1 MKKIIS
7 LIVAAVLMLGSLA
20 SVSAASGQYVATNK
34 GWVTIYKKP
43 STAQGSISRLQ
54 LGQRAKLVSK
64 YNKYWYKVSFNGKT
78 GYITTNSKY
87 TKLVGAAVQ
96 TTSTST
102 STSTPKPKPASSSVE
117 AKRNKVVQTALS
129 LKNKVDYVHW
139 KNRQETRAPYKTDCS
154 GFTYLA
160 YRLAKVGVLLVNKD
174 DDDQAKVGKK
184 VAWGKFE
191 KGDLIFTWLNAKDKT
206 NVGHVGI
213 YIGGGKMIHNAGSK
227 NDVIIS
233 NINSSYYKERFIT
246 ARRVI
251 N

>member
-1 MKKIIS
+1 MKKVIS

-102 STSTPKPKPASSSVE
+102 PKSASSSSLE

-139 KNRQETRAPYKTDCS
+139 TKRQETRAPYKTDCS

-160 YRLAKVGVLLVNKD
+160 YRLAKVGVLLVNK
-174 DDDQAKVGKK
+174 
-184 VAWGKFE
+184 
-191 KGDLIFTWLNAKDKT
+191 
-206 NVGHVGI
+206 
-213 YIGGGKMIHNAGSK
+213 
-227 NDVIIS
+227 
-233 NINSSYYKERFIT
+233 
-246 ARRVI
+246 
-251 N
+251 

>member
-1 MKKIIS
+1 
-7 LIVAAVLMLGSLA
+7 
-20 SVSAASGQYVATNK
+20 
-34 GWVTIYKKP
+34 
-43 STAQGSISRLQ
+43 
-54 LGQRAKLVSK
+54 
-64 YNKYWYKVSFNGKT
+64 
-78 GYITTNSKY
+78 
-87 TKLVGAAVQ
+87 
-96 TTSTST
+96 
-102 STSTPKPKPASSSVE
+102 
-117 AKRNKVVQTALS
+117 LS

-139 KNRQETRAPYKTDCS
+139 TKRQETRAPYKTDCS

-184 VAWGKFE
+184 VAWGNFK
-191 KGDLIFTWLNAKDKT
+191 KGDLIFTWTNAKDKT